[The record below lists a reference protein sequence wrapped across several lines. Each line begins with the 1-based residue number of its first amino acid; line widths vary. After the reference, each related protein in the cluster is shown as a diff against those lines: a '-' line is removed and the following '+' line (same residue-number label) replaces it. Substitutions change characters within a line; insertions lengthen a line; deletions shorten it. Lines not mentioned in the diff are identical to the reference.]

1 MSAVAAPD
9 ARHHH
14 DDQHGVELEDEQS
27 PRVPESAAEALP
39 EAEKFGNIICA
50 GIWTQSRGGGGW
62 RGRPTNPGL
71 PPSSAPGAHEEL
83 LRVQGQRAIGLIEAS
98 EVWERLR
105 RRDTSK
111 ATLSFG
117 SRSTGQQ
124 IRVLDAANEEFG

>member
-1 MSAVAAPD
+1 M
-9 ARHHH
+9 
-14 DDQHGVELEDEQS
+14 
-27 PRVPESAAEALP
+27 
-39 EAEKFGNIICA
+39 
-50 GIWTQSRGGGGW
+50 
-62 RGRPTNPGL
+62 GRPTNPGL
-71 PPSSAPGAHEEL
+71 PPSGAPGAHEEL

-124 IRVLDAANEEFG
+124 IRVLDAADEEFGKASGCVATAKGAAASPGRGECSEDEMEVVRCGGCVEKYV

>member
-1 MSAVAAPD
+1 MPDIIMTTSMESSSKMSTRPGFRR
-9 ARHHH
+9 ARRRHSRRPKNSAILFVQGSGHN
-14 DDQHGVELEDEQS
+14 
-27 PRVPESAAEALP
+27 PAAEAV
-39 EAEKFGNIICA
+39 
-50 GIWTQSRGGGGW
+50 GGDA
-62 RGRPTNPGL
+62 RPNPGL

-83 LRVQGQRAIGLIEAS
+83 LRVQGQRAIGLIKAS

>member
-1 MSAVAAPD
+1 MEGTPD
-9 ARHHH
+9 
-14 DDQHGVELEDEQS
+14 Q
-27 PRVPESAAEALP
+27 PR
-39 EAEKFGNIICA
+39 
-50 GIWTQSRGGGGW
+50 
-62 RGRPTNPGL
+62 
-71 PPSSAPGAHEEL
+71 PPAHEEL

-124 IRVLDAANEEFG
+124 IRVLDAANEEFGEASTGVTTAKGAAAGPSRGEGSKDEMEVVGWCGCVEKDVG